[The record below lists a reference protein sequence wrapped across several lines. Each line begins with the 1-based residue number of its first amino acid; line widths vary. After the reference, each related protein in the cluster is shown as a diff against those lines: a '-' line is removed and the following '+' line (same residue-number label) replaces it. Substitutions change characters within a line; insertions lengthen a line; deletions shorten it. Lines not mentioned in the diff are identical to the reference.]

1 MELKHFIEKYKV
13 LLIVL
18 AIVGIVFVLYSSEEK
33 YRLFQNSI
41 PTNIEL
47 PCHSFEECQTFLKA
61 YGYTNEQIEES
72 VFCEDDKCYMKGYI
86 EYGKE

>member
-1 MELKHFIEKYKV
+1 MELKDFIEKYKV

-18 AIVGIVFVLYSSEEK
+18 AVASVILILSSDEK
-33 YRLFQNSI
+33 YYLFQNSI

-47 PCHSFEECQTFLKA
+47 PCHSFEECRTFLKG
-61 YGYTNEQIEES
+61 YGYTDEQIEKS
-72 VFCEDDKCYMKGYI
+72 VFCEDNKCYMKGYI